1 MKPSRSRRETRAAIL
16 NYIWCNG
23 GAYRPNLAADLALT
37 DASISRIV
45 AELKSEDVIAE
56 SRHTAPYQGGPSAF
70 FTLSKNKH
78 IGAIE
83 VSNNSIHVGVAAV
96 TGEPIFIERLTLVD
110 GADPLVVDDAMSK
123 AVGALASG
131 CTRYDAQLEQ
141 IAVALPGYR
150 SSHVTNPIIPLNTG
164 NLRKR
169 LEHEFRGVAVEI
181 ANSIVARAIA
191 HRTRMRVGH
200 LGSPSFYVF
209 AGHGVAAAVVD
220 EFAESGEVT
229 ACEIGHM
236 VFDPKG
242 PKCRCGNFGCVETY
256 LSTAA
261 IARCLKV
268 EEVAILDLGDKWPE
282 RIPIASKAETELGER
297 LIRLGLTIGN
307 ALNIVQTRRVL
318 LGGWPVGLG
327 NKSIAAIRKGINASL
342 FGGADEVEL
351 HLVASELGR
360 EPSSALALA
369 TFAYLR
375 RGGMSLQVAMAKNA
389 AAGNVAGAQY

>member
-1 MKPSRSRRETRAAIL
+1 MKPNRSRRETRAAIL

-23 GAYRPNLAADLALT
+23 GTYRPNLAVDLALT

-78 IGAIE
+78 VGAIE

-96 TGEPIFIERLTLVD
+96 TGEPIFVERLTLID
-110 GADPLVVDDAMSK
+110 GADPVVVDDAMSK

-131 CTRYDAQLEQ
+131 CARFGAQLEQ
-141 IAVALPGYR
+141 IAVALPGYGAGR
-150 SSHVTNPIIPLNTG
+150 VTNPIIPLNMG
-164 NLRKR
+164 NLLKS
-169 LEHEFRGVAVEI
+169 LEHVFPDVAVEI
-181 ANSIVARAIA
+181 ANSIAARAIA

-209 AGHGVAAAVVD
+209 VGHGVAAAVVD
-220 EFAESGEVT
+220 EFAESGDVT
-229 ACEIGHM
+229 PCEIGHM

-261 IARCLKV
+261 IAPCLKV
-268 EEVAILDLGDKWPE
+268 DEVAILDLGDKWPE
-282 RIPIASKAETELGER
+282 RIPIAAKAEAELGER
-297 LIRLGLTIGN
+297 LTRLGLTIGN

-318 LGGWPVGLG
+318 VGGWPVGLG
-327 NKSIAAIRKGINASL
+327 SKSITAIRKGIDAAL

-351 HLVASELGR
+351 QLVESELGR

-375 RGGMSLQVAMAKNA
+375 RGGVSSQVAMLKNA